1 MNQWLQWAKEKT
13 RETMYAISGRSDTE
27 KLVLEATNDDKWGP
41 TNSQMEE
48 ISRLT
53 FNYSDCESIKKV
65 IWERLEQT
73 DEIRY
78 IQKTLILLEYLL
90 RNGHESFR
98 SEVHSMLRLL
108 QSLSSMHRY
117 QVGENAAL
125 EAVVRKK
132 AADIIELASDNDV
145 YRAEREKASN
155 IKKKVS
161 SYSNSGGGYYNDF
174 GGYGSNR
181 YGSMSSNYQSY
192 ELPSK
197 RRNDFDSFDTNNN
210 SYGQNQRSQQPK
222 PQNDDEYEYE
232 YEDDGPPMRNQQQQ
246 NSQGF
251 NPYPNNNNQ
260 QNQGFNPYP
269 NNNNQQNQ
277 GFNPYPN
284 NNNQQNQGFNPY
296 PNNNNQQNQGFNPN
310 QQNTQGSQ
318 RPQRSMGSGGGLL
331 PPPPGMNMS
340 RIQNQRMNQQSQQ
353 NMTDDLLGFGSSKP
367 QQTSAADDLLG
378 FGSSTS
384 SQQNTNQTQSRPMD
398 DLLGFGSP
406 SPQPTQAAPPQTNA
420 MDDLLGFGGP
430 TTTPQPAQ
438 PKPSSNN
445 LDFLF

>member
-210 SYGQNQRSQQPK
+210 NSYGQNQRSQQPK

-296 PNNNNQQNQGFNPN
+296 PNNNN
-310 QQNTQGSQ
+310 SD
-318 RPQRSMGSGGGLL
+318 LL
-331 PPPPGMNMS
+331 P
-340 RIQNQRMNQQSQQ
+340 
-353 NMTDDLLGFGSSKP
+353 K
-367 QQTSAADDLLG
+367 
-378 FGSSTS
+378 
-384 SQQNTNQTQSRPMD
+384 
-398 DLLGFGSP
+398 
-406 SPQPTQAAPPQTNA
+406 
-420 MDDLLGFGGP
+420 
-430 TTTPQPAQ
+430 
-438 PKPSSNN
+438 
-445 LDFLF
+445 